1 VQYNVEKKMENNI
14 YSIKADSNF
23 DNPAMINLFEK
34 TGYKYCDEVYFRGSP
49 KKAFEKVLQE

>member
-1 VQYNVEKKMENNI
+1 MENNI